1 MIITVIVII
10 IIIIKNIHTRFNIC
24 ILGIN
29 INIIK
34 IPHRIMEILKK
45 RLKDH

>member
-10 IIIIKNIHTRFNIC
+10 IIIIKNIHTTFNIC
-24 ILGIN
+24 NMGIN

-34 IPHRIMEILKK
+34 IPQKIIEIIKK
-45 RLKDH
+45 TLKDH